1 MRTTICLLAWL
12 VPVAVSAGEPVVH
25 GGVPVEALTPVGMQ
39 RLSIEAPSAAG
50 RPVRLSFGASGT
62 AEVVMEV
69 LVASDAAGARAALDD
84 WKRTLQHA
92 PPAEALGDAGYGG
105 GATHGFV
112 RDNVFAMVRRVAGEA
127 DAAALAAQVDAAIKN
142 AAAGDP
148 SLAAVPVQS
157 FDDAQL
163 GEAPVPLA
171 FASGLIAANVSVCGP
186 AYARRTAEGWVL
198 VRTGPGAVTVS
209 VTGVDAFLRVTQ

>member
-1 MRTTICLLAWL
+1 MRTIICLLAWL
-12 VPVAVSAGEPVVH
+12 VPAAVFAGEPVIR
-25 GGVPVEALTPVGMQ
+25 GGVPVEALTPAGMQ
-39 RLSIEAPSAAG
+39 RLSVEAPTAAG

-69 LVASDAAGARAALDD
+69 LVAADAAGARAALDD
-84 WKRTLQHA
+84 WKRTLQLV

-105 GATHGFV
+105 GSTHGFV

-127 DAAALAAQVDAAIKN
+127 DAAAIAAQVDAAIQ
-142 AAAGDP
+142 AAPAGEPTLDAMP
-148 SLAAVPVQS
+148 TQA

-163 GEAPVPLA
+163 GADPVPLA

-186 AYARRTAEGWVL
+186 AYARRTAAGWVL
-198 VRTGPGAVTVS
+198 VRTGPGAVTVR
-209 VTGVDAFLRVTQ
+209 VTGVDAFLRVTR